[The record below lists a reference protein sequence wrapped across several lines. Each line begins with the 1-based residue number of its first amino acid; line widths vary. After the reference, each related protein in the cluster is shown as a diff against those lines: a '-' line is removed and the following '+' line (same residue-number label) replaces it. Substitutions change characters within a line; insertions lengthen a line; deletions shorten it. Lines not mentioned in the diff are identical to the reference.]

1 MNENVPEKYQGLT
14 REECRDACIEDL
26 KAEGLLLEIEP
37 LTHEVGHSERT
48 GVMVEPMIKEQWFVK
63 MEPLAKKVLEFQ
75 ADKEKKIIKL
85 NTSFKAGSITQ
96 PFVCLTETEISFL
109 RKHHDN
115 KLCNYLIYM
124 KYYCGMCKNTGQN
137 FTAEQFLTNCGYST
151 RANSNYDDLSRYNK
165 LLEDAGIITIIRYRD
180 DDKKKRNTY
189 KYNQSYLYLS
199 QDR

>member
-1 MNENVPEKYQGLT
+1 MKHYYIPF
-14 REECRDACIEDL
+14 IP
-26 KAEGLLLEIEP
+26 KAEIEYLHLFELMEQADYTP
-37 LTHEVGHSERT
+37 STKAYDTISYISISKLAEKLSFSRATLDRILNSDKYKDYLT
-48 GVMVEPMIKEQWFVK
+48 
-63 MEPLAKKVLEFQ
+63 

-96 PFVCLTETEISFL
+96 PFVCLTETEIYFL

-189 KYNQSYLYLS
+189 IYNQSYLYLS

>member
-1 MNENVPEKYQGLT
+1 MKHYYIPF
-14 REECRDACIEDL
+14 IP
-26 KAEGLLLEIEP
+26 KAEIEYLHLFELMEQADYTP
-37 LTHEVGHSERT
+37 STKAYDTISYISISKLAEKLSFSRT
-48 GVMVEPMIKEQWFVK
+48 TLDRMLSGDKYK
-63 MEPLAKKVLEFQ
+63 AYLS
-75 ADKEKKIIKL
+75 ADKEKKIITL

-96 PFVCLTETEISFL
+96 PFVCLTDTEISFL

-115 KLCNYLIYM
+115 KLCNYLVYM
-124 KYYCGMCKNTGQN
+124 KYYCGACKNTGQN

-151 RANSNYDDLSRYNK
+151 KANSNYDDLSRYNK

>member
-1 MNENVPEKYQGLT
+1 MEQADYTPSTKAYDTISYISITKLAEKLSFSRATLDRILNGDKYKDYLT
-14 REECRDACIEDL
+14 
-26 KAEGLLLEIEP
+26 
-37 LTHEVGHSERT
+37 
-48 GVMVEPMIKEQWFVK
+48 
-63 MEPLAKKVLEFQ
+63 

>member
-1 MNENVPEKYQGLT
+1 MKHYYIPF
-14 REECRDACIEDL
+14 IP
-26 KAEGLLLEIEP
+26 KAEIDYLHLFELMEQADYTPSTKAYDTISYISISKLAEKLSFSRATLDRILNGDKYKAY
-37 LTHEVGHSERT
+37 LT
-48 GVMVEPMIKEQWFVK
+48 
-63 MEPLAKKVLEFQ
+63 

-124 KYYCGMCKNTGQN
+124 KYYCGVCKNIGQN

-151 RANSNYDDLSRYNK
+151 KANSNYDDLSRYNK